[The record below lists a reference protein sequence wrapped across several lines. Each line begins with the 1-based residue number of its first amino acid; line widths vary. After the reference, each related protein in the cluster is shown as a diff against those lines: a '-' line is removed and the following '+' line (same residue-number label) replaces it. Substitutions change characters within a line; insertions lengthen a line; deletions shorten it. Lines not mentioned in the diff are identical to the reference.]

1 MRNKSITTFMAAM
14 LLTACAQATAPSAAP
29 SANNAAKPA
38 AQTADQPQKGG
49 TAIIVIDTD
58 PTTLNGGI
66 TTEAVAGQVAA
77 KIFNALVYLD
87 KDYAPQPQ
95 LAEKWDVSPDGKVYT
110 FKLRSGVTFHDGK
123 PLTSADVKFTYEEV
137 LGKYHPRT
145 QNLVKQ
151 RIDAIETPDATTVIF
166 KLKDPYAPFLIQQ
179 TVFEAPIL
187 PKHLY
192 EGKDV
197 LKNEFNAKPIGS
209 GPFKFGEWNR
219 GQSITLVRNPAY
231 FEKDLP
237 YLDGI
242 KFQMI
247 PEAQNRAVALELGEA
262 DFIGDFYT
270 PKTDVPRLAKNEKL
284 VQRRGSV
291 IPAIYFIMI
300 NTQSPAFKT
309 AEARQA
315 LAFAI
320 DRNRMVQQAA
330 GGIGRPG
337 RYPFGDGFKWLLT
350 ENADYDK
357 LYPRDINKAKA
368 LLTTAGVT
376 PGKLRLAYDSSRP
389 QMIAG
394 GQIIRENLKEIGFD
408 VELLP
413 MERTVMVQKVFA
425 DREFDIT
432 MQSFVSSGDPAIGY
446 HRLYQTN
453 NTKNQFTNATGY
465 SNATVD
471 DLMNKA
477 AATPNRDERAK
488 LYKQMQEIVVKD
500 LPSIVLFD
508 DEAVDTAS
516 KKLGGVFPVLD
527 ERDGWQYVWLKK

>member
-1 MRNKSITTFMAAM
+1 
-14 LLTACAQATAPSAAP
+14 
-29 SANNAAKPA
+29 
-38 AQTADQPQKGG
+38 
-49 TAIIVIDTD
+49 
-58 PTTLNGGI
+58 
-66 TTEAVAGQVAA
+66 
-77 KIFNALVYLD
+77 
-87 KDYAPQPQ
+87 
-95 LAEKWDVSPDGKVYT
+95 
-110 FKLRSGVTFHDGK
+110 
-123 PLTSADVKFTYEEV
+123 
-137 LGKYHPRT
+137 
-145 QNLVKQ
+145 
-151 RIDAIETPDATTVIF
+151 
-166 KLKDPYAPFLIQQ
+166 
-179 TVFEAPIL
+179 
-187 PKHLY
+187 
-192 EGKDV
+192 
-197 LKNEFNAKPIGS
+197 
-209 GPFKFGEWNR
+209 
-219 GQSITLVRNPAY
+219 
-231 FEKDLP
+231 
-237 YLDGI
+237 
-242 KFQMI
+242 
-247 PEAQNRAVALELGEA
+247 
-262 DFIGDFYT
+262 
-270 PKTDVPRLAKNEKL
+270 
-284 VQRRGSV
+284 
-291 IPAIYFIMI
+291 MI

>member
-1 MRNKSITTFMAAM
+1 MNKRITTFMAAM
-14 LLTACAQATAPSAAP
+14 LLSACAQATAPTAAP
-29 SANNAAKPA
+29 NANNAAKPA
-38 AQTADQPQKGG
+38 APSADQPQKGG
-49 TAIIVIDTD
+49 TAVIVIDTD

-77 KIFNALVYLD
+77 KVFSALIYLD

-95 LAEKWDVSPDGKVYT
+95 LAEKWEVSPDSKTYT
-110 FKLRSGVTFHDGK
+110 FKLRNGVTFHDGK
-123 PLTSADVKFTYEEV
+123 PMTSADVKFTYEEI

-151 RIDAIETPDATTVIF
+151 RIAAIETPDATTVVF

-179 TVFEAPIL
+179 TVFEAPIF

-192 EGKDV
+192 EGTDI
-197 LKNEFNAKPIGS
+197 LKNDYNAKPVGT
-209 GPFKFGEWNR
+209 GPFKFSAWNR
-219 GQSITLVRNPAY
+219 GQNITLVRNAAY

-247 PEAQNRAVALELGEA
+247 PEAQNRTVALELGEA

-284 VQRRGSV
+284 VQRRGST
-291 IPAIYFIMI
+291 IPAIYFLMI

-350 ENADYDK
+350 DAADYEK
-357 LYPRDINKAKA
+357 LYPRDVNKAKE
-368 LLTTAGVT
+368 LLGKASVT
-376 PGKLRLAYDSSRP
+376 PGKIRLAYDAARP

-408 VELLP
+408 VELVP

-425 DREFDIT
+425 DRDFDIT

-453 NTKNQFTNATGY
+453 TTKNQFTNATNY

-471 DLMNKA
+471 DLLNKA
-477 AATPNRDERAK
+477 AATANRDERAK

-500 LPSIVLFD
+500 MPSLVLFD
-508 DEAVDTAS
+508 DESVDTAS
-516 KKLGGVFPVLD
+516 KKLSNVFPVLD
-527 ERDGWQYVWLKK
+527 ERDGWQYIWLKK

>member
-1 MRNKSITTFMAAM
+1 MRNKSITTLMAAM

-66 TTEAVAGQVAA
+66 TTEAVAGQVTA
-77 KIFNALVYLD
+77 KIFSALVYLD

-95 LAEKWDVSPDGKVYT
+95 LAEKWDVSPDGKMYT

-151 RIDAIETPDATTVIF
+151 RLEAIETPDATTVIF
-166 KLKDPYAPFLIQQ
+166 KLKDAYAPFLIQQ
-179 TVFEAPIL
+179 TVFESPIL

-197 LKNEFNAKPIGS
+197 LKNEVNAKPIGS

-237 YLDGI
+237 HLDGI

-368 LLTTAGVT
+368 LLTTEGVT
-376 PGKLRLAYDSSRP
+376 PSKLRLAYDSSRP